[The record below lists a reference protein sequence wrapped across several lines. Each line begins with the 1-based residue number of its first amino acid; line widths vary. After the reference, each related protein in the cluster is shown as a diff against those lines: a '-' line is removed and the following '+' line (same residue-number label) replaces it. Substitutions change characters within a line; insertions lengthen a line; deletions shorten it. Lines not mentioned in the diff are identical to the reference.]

1 MLRLYR
7 NNQIFTSLAVLFY
20 FIPLFL
26 SDVLQQPS
34 ETVDLSQAAGWLVR
48 PTLERFSAY
57 RHLVFAVLGL
67 GLAFWVNFFAN
78 RYRFHKRPNF
88 MGSITALLCLYAFEQ
103 SGLPMAALV
112 ANIPLLIAFQNIIRA
127 YERKNSI
134 IEVYNAAFWIA
145 IAALCYSPAVWYA
158 LFILVAW
165 FQLRSFNT
173 QEFLILLSGFF
184 TPFLLLG
191 TYLFIN
197 DQLIIWWIQDF
208 SAAFGRMQLGFKW
221 IPINIIPISWLVIL
235 LLWSLANLANLKQKT
250 TIKEQKYLNVLLTFL
265 CIAAISPLGLKEI
278 SLQHWGMMFLPFS
291 LFLSLNLQSLRNER
305 TAALIHWIIL
315 VTVLLTQWY
324 AFL

>member
-7 NNQIFTSLAVLFY
+7 NNQIFTSVAVLLY
-20 FIPLFL
+20 FVPLFL
-26 SDVLQQPS
+26 SDVLQAS
-34 ETVDLSQAAGWLVR
+34 EAVDLSQGAGWLIR
-48 PTLERFSAY
+48 PLLESLSSY
-57 RHLVFAVLGL
+57 RHLVFAIVAIILV
-67 GLAFWVNFFAN
+67 FWVNFFAN

-88 MGSITALLCLYAFEQ
+88 TGSVAALLCLYAFEQ
-103 SGLPMAALV
+103 SGLPTAALI
-112 ANIPLLIAFQNIIRA
+112 ANIPLLLAFQNIIRA

-134 IEVYNAAFWIA
+134 VEVYNAAFWIA

-158 LFILVAW
+158 LFILIAW

-184 TPFLLLG
+184 TPFFLLG

-197 DQLIIWWIQDF
+197 DQLVIWWVQDF
-208 SAAFGRMQLGFKW
+208 SAAFGGMQLAFEW
-221 IPINIIPISWLVIL
+221 IPINIIPISWLAIL
-235 LLWSLANLANLKQKT
+235 LLWSLANLAHLKQKT
-250 TIKEQKYLNVLLTFL
+250 TIKEQKYLNVLLTCL
-265 CIAAISPLGLKEI
+265 SIAAISPLGLKEI
-278 SLQHWGMMFLPFS
+278 SLQHWGMMFMPFS

-315 VTVLLTQWY
+315 ATVLLTQWY